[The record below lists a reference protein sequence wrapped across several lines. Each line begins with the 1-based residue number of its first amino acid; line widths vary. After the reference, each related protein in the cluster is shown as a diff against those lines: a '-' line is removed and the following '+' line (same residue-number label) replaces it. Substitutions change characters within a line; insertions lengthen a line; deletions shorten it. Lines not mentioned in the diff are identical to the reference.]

1 MDFEGD
7 FSKIYDH
14 KVYRTGDIVRFLRL
28 SRPTVEKMLRSGAI
42 AGAKKIM
49 YHETSKYG
57 HWQIMGSD
65 LKFFIREKMSGKGPY
80 ICL

>member
-1 MDFEGD
+1 
-7 FSKIYDH
+7 
-14 KVYRTGDIVRFLRL
+14 
-28 SRPTVEKMLRSGAI
+28 VEKMLRSGAI
-42 AGAKKIM
+42 TGAKKIM